1 MEVLISNRQKKIK
14 LNLRRIRTL
23 AEEILRFE
31 GLPENTELSLVFC
44 DDDFIQKL
52 NDEYL
57 GKNRPTDV
65 LSFPIDEDEVDHE
78 VRLLGDV
85 VISMETAERQAKEVK
100 HAVGLEVAFLMIHG
114 LLHLMGYDHQKSK
127 GDLLRMREREQSIC
141 GHLGEKNLLKGIERQ
156 SAPSLIE
163 RTIKPKKPAKN

>member
-1 MEVLISNRQKKIK
+1 MEVLISNRQKRVK
-14 LNLRRIRTL
+14 LNLRRIRAL
-23 AEEILRFE
+23 VEEILRFE
-31 GLPENTELSLVFC
+31 GLPDNTELSLVFC

-85 VISMETAERQAKEVK
+85 VISTETAVRQALEVR
-100 HAVGLEVAFLMIHG
+100 HAVGLEVAFLLIHG
-114 LLHLMGYDHQKSK
+114 ILHLMGYDHQKGKS
-127 GDLLRMREREQSIC
+127 DLHRMRDREQTIC
-141 GHLGEKNLLKGIERQ
+141 GHLGEKNLLKGIERH
-156 SAPSLIE
+156 AATTVIG
-163 RTIKPKKPAKN
+163 RTLKPRKPVKN